1 MSILPAI
8 GRSFR
13 TDTRAVEGLP
23 VRLVIAFVVGVAT
36 LSVMLNMVSGVETL
50 AVQELNVRPE
60 PDVVGPGDQTV
71 VLSAVDSDG
80 ATVSGATLVVTSGT
94 ARIDGPVVAKTNE
107 SGRAAVD
114 LSPELAANQADG
126 TLSVRVKP
134 PAGSNYADRRKNTV
148 ILVVDA

>member
-1 MSILPAI
+1 M
-8 GRSFR
+8 SFR
-13 TDTRAVEGLP
+13 QDTRAVEGLP

-60 PDVVGPGDQTV
+60 PDVVTPGEQSV
-71 VLSAVDSDG
+71 VLTAVDSDG
-80 ATVSGATLVVTSGT
+80 ATVSGATLVVSSET

-107 SGRAAVD
+107 SGMVEVT

-134 PAGSNYADRRKNTV
+134 PAGSNYADRRENTD
-148 ILVVDA
+148 ILVVDASS